1 MDPDAPSPAS
11 VLLRELKEHAAAG
24 ALEPTAGALAGVTG
38 AGPDG
43 SELASERRTTR
54 GRDPGPPTHAVSPE
68 RLSDCAE
75 SAGASRGDH
84 EVGAWTS
91 MLGVDDDEDV
101 VALLARALDET
112 PTSGFDPRPDFSTA
126 SRKVD
131 RLFDPNRRRAVSG
144 FEGFERATSR
154 AHPYHGG
161 VTRGVVS
168 QLRRAHT
175 VGAYPQTHEARTYDA
190 WVRSVAGEVDPS
202 RGEDARRES
211 LATPEGDFRDDSLV
225 DRLRVSVGAS
235 VGAVR
240 RVVSSPAC
248 HDGVP
253 ATDAYPIAAPNCASV
268 GGVDAYPLA
277 AAAAAAAAQSD
288 ASGSRPFGFLGVTR
302 PPWHTRWE
310 AHLEVSADAEPGA
323 GASES
328 VRANPRTATHEST
341 RVFLGA
347 FDAKE
352 SAARAHDAAKLKLFG
367 PPPACGA
374 LNFPA
379 EEYLEALGEM
389 RACDFPEFVRSLVR
403 HAHAGERRL
412 SRFRGVHATPDGK
425 WEARLERDDD
435 AV

>member
-11 VLLRELKEHAAAG
+11 VLLQELKENAAAG
-24 ALEPTAGALAGVTG
+24 ALEPAAGALAGVTG

-43 SELASERRTTR
+43 SELAGHERRTGR
-54 GRDPGPPTHAVSPE
+54 GPGPPTRAVSPE

-84 EVGAWTS
+84 EAGAWTS
-91 MLGVDDDEDV
+91 MLGIDDDEDV
-101 VALLARALDET
+101 VALLARALEGFET
-112 PTSGFDPRPDFSTA
+112 RPERDRAFEPDFLLRRRAGSAFDPR
-126 SRKVD
+126 
-131 RLFDPNRRRAVSG
+131 
-144 FEGFERATSR
+144 R

-175 VGAYPQTHEARTYDA
+175 VGAYPQTHESGTYDA
-190 WVRSVAGEVDPS
+190 LVRSLARVSNAYGAVPH
-202 RGEDARRES
+202 ARR
-211 LATPEGDFRDDSLV
+211 APDARDDSLV
-225 DRLRVSVGAS
+225 DRLRVSVGD
-235 VGAVR
+235 GFFFGNGLR
-240 RVVSSPAC
+240 RARSSPAC
-248 HDGVP
+248 HDAGR
-253 ATDAYPIAAPNCASV
+253 AARADAALAAVTAA
-268 GGVDAYPLA
+268 GVDPSPGARADA
-277 AAAAAAAAQSD
+277 AAAAETFA

-310 AHLEVSADAEPGA
+310 AHLEVPAASAEPEPPARPGA
-323 GASES
+323 GGTGAAAME
-328 VRANPRTATHEST
+328 PT

-379 EEYLEALGEM
+379 EEYLEALAEM
-389 RACDFPEFVRSLVR
+389 RACDFPEFVRALVR
-403 HAHAGERRL
+403 HGHAGERRL
-412 SRFRGVHATPDGK
+412 SRFRGVHVAPDGK

-435 AV
+435 A

>member
-11 VLLRELKEHAAAG
+11 VLLQELKENAAAG
-24 ALEPTAGALAGVTG
+24 ALEPAAGALAGVTG

-43 SELASERRTTR
+43 SELAGHERRTGR
-54 GRDPGPPTHAVSPE
+54 GPGPPTRAVSPE

-84 EVGAWTS
+84 EAGAWTS
-91 MLGVDDDEDV
+91 MLGIDDDEDV
-101 VALLARALDET
+101 VALLARALEGFET
-112 PTSGFDPRPDFSTA
+112 RPERDRAFEPDFLLRRRAGSAFDPR
-126 SRKVD
+126 
-131 RLFDPNRRRAVSG
+131 
-144 FEGFERATSR
+144 R

-175 VGAYPQTHEARTYDA
+175 VGAYPQTHESGTYDA
-190 WVRSVAGEVDPS
+190 LVRSLARVSNASGAVPH
-202 RGEDARRES
+202 ARR
-211 LATPEGDFRDDSLV
+211 APDARDDSLV
-225 DRLRVSVGAS
+225 DRLRVSVGD
-235 VGAVR
+235 GFFFGNGLR
-240 RVVSSPAC
+240 RARSSPAC
-248 HDGVP
+248 HDAGR
-253 ATDAYPIAAPNCASV
+253 AARADAALAAVTAA
-268 GGVDAYPLA
+268 GVDPSPGARADA
-277 AAAAAAAAQSD
+277 AAAAETFA

-323 GASES
+323 GASEPIH
-328 VRANPRTATHEST
+328 ANPRTATHEST

-379 EEYLEALGEM
+379 EEYLEALAEM
-389 RACDFPEFVRSLVR
+389 RACDFPEFVRALVR
-403 HAHAGERRL
+403 HGHAGERRL
-412 SRFRGVHATPDGK
+412 SRFRGVHVAPDGK

-435 AV
+435 A

>member
-43 SELASERRTTR
+43 SDLAGHERRTTR
-54 GRDPGPPTHAVSPE
+54 GRGPGPPTRAVSPE

-84 EVGAWTS
+84 EAGAWTS
-91 MLGVDDDEDV
+91 MLGIDDDEDV
-101 VALLARALDET
+101 VALLARALEGFET
-112 PTSGFDPRPDFSTA
+112 RPERDRAFEPDFLLRRRAGSAFDPR
-126 SRKVD
+126 
-131 RLFDPNRRRAVSG
+131 
-144 FEGFERATSR
+144 R

-175 VGAYPQTHEARTYDA
+175 VGAYPQTHESGTYDA
-190 WVRSVAGEVDPS
+190 LVRSLARVSNASGAVPH
-202 RGEDARRES
+202 ARR
-211 LATPEGDFRDDSLV
+211 APDARDDSLV
-225 DRLRVSVGAS
+225 DRLRVSVGD
-235 VGAVR
+235 GFFFGNGLR
-240 RVVSSPAC
+240 RARSSPAC
-248 HDGVP
+248 HDAGR
-253 ATDAYPIAAPNCASV
+253 AARA
-268 GGVDAYPLA
+268 DA
-277 AAAAAAAAQSD
+277 AAAAETFA

-310 AHLEVSADAEPGA
+310 AHLEVPAASAEPEPPARPGA
-323 GASES
+323 GGTGAAAME
-328 VRANPRTATHEST
+328 PT

-379 EEYLEALGEM
+379 EEYLEALAEM
-389 RACDFPEFVRSLVR
+389 RACDFPEFVRALVR
-403 HAHAGERRL
+403 HGHAGERRL
-412 SRFRGVHATPDGK
+412 SRFRGVHVAPDGK

-435 AV
+435 A

>member
-11 VLLRELKEHAAAG
+11 VLLQELKEQAAPD
-24 ALEPTAGALAGVTG
+24 ALEPDAGALAGVTG

-43 SELASERRTTR
+43 SELAGHERRTGR
-54 GRDPGPPTHAVSPE
+54 GPGPPTRAVSSE

-91 MLGVDDDEDV
+91 MLDVDDDRDV
-101 VALLARALDET
+101 IALLARALDET
-112 PTSGFDPRPDFSTA
+112 PEGFETRPARDRAFEPDVFLHRRAGAAFDPR
-126 SRKVD
+126 
-131 RLFDPNRRRAVSG
+131 
-144 FEGFERATSR
+144 R

-175 VGAYPQTHEARTYDA
+175 VGAYPQTHGSTTRDALVRTPHGTGS
-190 WVRSVAGEVDPS
+190 RTESRFGPFDPS
-202 RGEDARRES
+202 RRPDVSGALPTRAPDW
-211 LATPEGDFRDDSLV
+211 RDDSLV
-225 DRLRVSVGAS
+225 DRLRVSVGDG
-235 VGAVR
+235 VHDGIR
-240 RVVSSPAC
+240 RARSSPAC
-248 HDGVP
+248 HDAGGAGNGDPRAAGV
-253 ATDAYPIAAPNCASV
+253 AGVAPFCTR
-268 GGVDAYPLA
+268 A
-277 AAAAAAAAQSD
+277 AAAAAEPLA

-310 AHLEVSADAEPGA
+310 AHLEVPAAAESGA
-323 GASES
+323 AAAAAAAAG
-328 VRANPRTATHEST
+328 PT

-352 SAARAHDAAKLKLFG
+352 SAARAHDAAKIKLFG

-379 EEYLEALGEM
+379 EEYLEALAEM

-403 HAHAGERRL
+403 HGHAGERRL
-412 SRFRGVHATPDGK
+412 SRFRGVHAAPDGK
-425 WEARLERDDD
+425 WEARLEREEE
-435 AV
+435 A

>member
-43 SELASERRTTR
+43 SDLAGHERRTTR
-54 GRDPGPPTHAVSPE
+54 GRGPGPPTHAVSPE

-112 PTSGFDPRPDFSTA
+112 PGSTLDPRPA
-126 SRKVD
+126 HD
-131 RLFDPNRRRAVSG
+131 RRFFFEQNRRRAVS
-144 FEGFERATSR
+144 GFERATSR

-225 DRLRVSVGAS
+225 DRLRVSVGDS

-277 AAAAAAAAQSD
+277 AAAAAAAAAQSD

-323 GASES
+323 GASEPIH
-328 VRANPRTATHEST
+328 ANPRTATHEST

>member
-11 VLLRELKEHAAAG
+11 VLLQELKENAAAG
-24 ALEPTAGALAGVTG
+24 ALEPAAGALAGVTG

-43 SELASERRTTR
+43 SELAGHERRTGR
-54 GRDPGPPTHAVSPE
+54 GPGPPTRAVSPE

-84 EVGAWTS
+84 EAGAWTS
-91 MLGVDDDEDV
+91 MLGIDDDEDV
-101 VALLARALDET
+101 VALLARALEGFET
-112 PTSGFDPRPDFSTA
+112 RPERDRAFEPDFLLRRRAGSAFDPR
-126 SRKVD
+126 
-131 RLFDPNRRRAVSG
+131 
-144 FEGFERATSR
+144 R

-175 VGAYPQTHEARTYDA
+175 VGAYPQTHESGTYDA
-190 WVRSVAGEVDPS
+190 LVRSLARVSNASGAVPH
-202 RGEDARRES
+202 ARR
-211 LATPEGDFRDDSLV
+211 APDARDDSLV
-225 DRLRVSVGAS
+225 DRLRVSVGD
-235 VGAVR
+235 GFFFGNGLR
-240 RVVSSPAC
+240 RARSSPAC
-248 HDGVP
+248 HDAGR
-253 ATDAYPIAAPNCASV
+253 AARADAALAAVTAA
-268 GGVDAYPLA
+268 GVDPSPGARADA
-277 AAAAAAAAQSD
+277 AAAAETFA

-310 AHLEVSADAEPGA
+310 AHLEVPAASAEPEPPARPGA
-323 GASES
+323 GGTGAAAME
-328 VRANPRTATHEST
+328 PT

-379 EEYLEALGEM
+379 EEYLEALAEM
-389 RACDFPEFVRSLVR
+389 RACDFPEFVRALVR
-403 HAHAGERRL
+403 HGHAGERRL
-412 SRFRGVHATPDGK
+412 SRFRGVHVAPDGK

-435 AV
+435 A

>member
-43 SELASERRTTR
+43 SDLAGHERRTTR
-54 GRDPGPPTHAVSPE
+54 GRGPGPPTHAVSPE

-101 VALLARALDET
+101 FALLARALDET
-112 PTSGFDPRPDFSTA
+112 PGSTLDPRPAHVRRF
-126 SRKVD
+126 
-131 RLFDPNRRRAVSG
+131 FFEQNRRRAVSG
-144 FEGFERATSR
+144 FERSTSR

-225 DRLRVSVGAS
+225 DRLRVSVGDS

-248 HDGVP
+248 HDGAPV
-253 ATDAYPIAAPNCASV
+253 TDAYPIAAPNCASV
-268 GGVDAYPLA
+268 GGVDAYPLAA

-323 GASES
+323 GASEPIH
-328 VRANPRTATHEST
+328 ANPRTATHEST

>member
-11 VLLRELKEHAAAG
+11 VLLQELKENAAAG
-24 ALEPTAGALAGVTG
+24 ALEPAAGALAGVTG

-43 SELASERRTTR
+43 SELAGHERRTGR
-54 GRDPGPPTHAVSPE
+54 GPGPPTRAVSPE

-84 EVGAWTS
+84 EAGAWTS
-91 MLGVDDDEDV
+91 MLGIDDDEDV
-101 VALLARALDET
+101 VALLARALEGFET
-112 PTSGFDPRPDFSTA
+112 RPERDRAFEPDFLLRRRAGSAFDPR
-126 SRKVD
+126 
-131 RLFDPNRRRAVSG
+131 
-144 FEGFERATSR
+144 R

-175 VGAYPQTHEARTYDA
+175 VGAYPQTHESGTYDA
-190 WVRSVAGEVDPS
+190 LVRSLARVSNASGAVPH
-202 RGEDARRES
+202 ARR
-211 LATPEGDFRDDSLV
+211 APDARDDSLV
-225 DRLRVSVGAS
+225 DRLRVSVGD
-235 VGAVR
+235 GFFFGNGLR
-240 RVVSSPAC
+240 RARSSPAC
-248 HDGVP
+248 HDAGR
-253 ATDAYPIAAPNCASV
+253 AARADAALAAVTAA
-268 GGVDAYPLA
+268 GVDPSPGARADA
-277 AAAAAAAAQSD
+277 AAAAETFA

-310 AHLEVSADAEPGA
+310 AHLEVPAASAEPEPPARPGA
-323 GASES
+323 GGTGAAAME
-328 VRANPRTATHEST
+328 PT

-379 EEYLEALGEM
+379 EEYLEALAEM
-389 RACDFPEFVRSLVR
+389 RACDFPEFVRALVR
-403 HAHAGERRL
+403 HGHAGERRL
-412 SRFRGVHATPDGK
+412 SRFRGVHVAPDGK

>member
-11 VLLRELKEHAAAG
+11 VLLQELKENAAAG
-24 ALEPTAGALAGVTG
+24 ALEPAAGALAGVTG

-43 SELASERRTTR
+43 SELAGHERRTGR
-54 GRDPGPPTHAVSPE
+54 GPGPPTRAVSPE

-84 EVGAWTS
+84 EAGAWTS
-91 MLGVDDDEDV
+91 MLGIDDDEDV
-101 VALLARALDET
+101 VALLARALEGFET
-112 PTSGFDPRPDFSTA
+112 RPERDRAFEPDFLLRRRAGSAFDPR
-126 SRKVD
+126 
-131 RLFDPNRRRAVSG
+131 
-144 FEGFERATSR
+144 R

-175 VGAYPQTHEARTYDA
+175 VGAYPQTHESGTYDA
-190 WVRSVAGEVDPS
+190 LVRSLARVSNASGSVPH
-202 RGEDARRES
+202 ARR
-211 LATPEGDFRDDSLV
+211 APDARDDSLV
-225 DRLRVSVGAS
+225 DRLRVSVGD
-235 VGAVR
+235 GFFFGNGLR
-240 RVVSSPAC
+240 RARSSPAC
-248 HDGVP
+248 HDAGR
-253 ATDAYPIAAPNCASV
+253 AARADAALAAVTAA
-268 GGVDAYPLA
+268 GVDPSPGARADA
-277 AAAAAAAAQSD
+277 AAAAETFA

-310 AHLEVSADAEPGA
+310 AHLEVPAASAEPEPPARPGA
-323 GASES
+323 GGTGAAAME
-328 VRANPRTATHEST
+328 PT

-379 EEYLEALGEM
+379 EEYLEALAEM
-389 RACDFPEFVRSLVR
+389 RACDFPEFVRALVR
-403 HAHAGERRL
+403 HGHAGERRL
-412 SRFRGVHATPDGK
+412 SRFRGVHVAPDGK

-435 AV
+435 A

>member
-11 VLLRELKEHAAAG
+11 VLLQELKENAAAG
-24 ALEPTAGALAGVTG
+24 ALEPAAGALAGVTG

-43 SELASERRTTR
+43 SELAGHERRTGR
-54 GRDPGPPTHAVSPE
+54 GPGPPTRAVSPE

-84 EVGAWTS
+84 EAGAWTS
-91 MLGVDDDEDV
+91 MLGIDDDEDV
-101 VALLARALDET
+101 VALLARALEGFET
-112 PTSGFDPRPDFSTA
+112 RPERDRAFEPDFLLRRRAGSAFDPR
-126 SRKVD
+126 
-131 RLFDPNRRRAVSG
+131 
-144 FEGFERATSR
+144 R

-175 VGAYPQTHEARTYDA
+175 VGAYPQTHESGTYDA
-190 WVRSVAGEVDPS
+190 LVRSLARVSNASGAVPH
-202 RGEDARRES
+202 ARR
-211 LATPEGDFRDDSLV
+211 APDARDDSLV
-225 DRLRVSVGAS
+225 DRLRVSVGD
-235 VGAVR
+235 GFFFGNGLR
-240 RVVSSPAC
+240 RARSSPAC
-248 HDGVP
+248 HDAGR
-253 ATDAYPIAAPNCASV
+253 AARADAALAAVTAA
-268 GGVDAYPLA
+268 GVDPSPGARADA
-277 AAAAAAAAQSD
+277 AAAAETFA

-310 AHLEVSADAEPGA
+310 AHLEVPAASAEPEPPARPGA
-323 GASES
+323 GGTGAAAME
-328 VRANPRTATHEST
+328 PT

>member
-38 AGPDG
+38 AAPDG
-43 SELASERRTTR
+43 SDLAGHERRTTL
-54 GRDPGPPTHAVSPE
+54 GDGPGPPTHAVS
-68 RLSDCAE
+68 LSENCAE

-112 PTSGFDPRPDFSTA
+112 PTSGFDPRP
-126 SRKVD
+126 KHD
-131 RLFDPNRRRAVSG
+131 RLFEQNRRRAVSG
-144 FEGFERATSR
+144 FERARR

-175 VGAYPQTHEARTYDA
+175 VGAYPQTHEALTYDA

-202 RGEDARRES
+202 RCADARRES
-211 LATPEGDFRDDSLV
+211 LATPEGLETTAWWTDS
-225 DRLRVSVGAS
+225 RLR
-235 VGAVR
+235 R
-240 RVVSSPAC
+240 RFRRRRSTRRLVAR
-248 HDGVP
+248 VP
-253 ATDAYPIAAPNCASV
+253 RRGTDHNTHPNAATGASV
-268 GGVDAYPLA
+268 GGVDAYPL

-323 GASES
+323 DASES
-328 VRANPRTATHEST
+328 IRANPRTASLAEST

-379 EEYLEALGEM
+379 EEYLDALGEM